1 MDPRWGDTFSTEQT
15 NHCSPTCTLIVCGCN
30 DNACSPEQSYCLIM
44 MMMCSVREKTS
55 CTGILKRRGTLA
67 RSCSPDLVILFYRVL
82 VCSFFFLDSKQQ
94 LFIIILFY
102 IVFFVFLVWFFGNET
117 AFNCALMQCAW
128 ICRDTMGTLWSLSCH
143 WHLLMKPIPIPI
155 PTHLWADPHLAYQ
168 WLPAQ
173 LALWKWKT
181 SLSSKLS
188 ATEIIILFSLTRF
201 IMPQSCTLGL
211 KNGLG
216 TLALV
221 FAGCHR
227 LMKAVWTL
235 DHAAVIS
242 AYLCIRRASSVYARL
257 HGCGYSSFSYSVC
270 VRECVRARSYVRAC
284 MHTSV

>member
-1 MDPRWGDTFSTEQT
+1 M
-15 NHCSPTCTLIVCGCN
+15 
-30 DNACSPEQSYCLIM
+30 
-44 MMMCSVREKTS
+44 
-55 CTGILKRRGTLA
+55 
-67 RSCSPDLVILFYRVL
+67 
-82 VCSFFFLDSKQQ
+82 
-94 LFIIILFY
+94 
-102 IVFFVFLVWFFGNET
+102 VWFFWNET

-143 WHLLMKPIPIPI
+143 WHLLMKPIPIP
-155 PTHLWADPHLAYQ
+155 THLWADPHLAYQ

-173 LALWKWKT
+173 LTLWKWKT
-181 SLSSKLS
+181 FLFSKLFPIE
-188 ATEIIILFSLTRF
+188 TIILFF
-201 IMPQSCTLGL
+201 IDPLYYGLGL

-221 FAGCHR
+221 SAGCHR

-235 DHAAVIS
+235 GHAAVIS